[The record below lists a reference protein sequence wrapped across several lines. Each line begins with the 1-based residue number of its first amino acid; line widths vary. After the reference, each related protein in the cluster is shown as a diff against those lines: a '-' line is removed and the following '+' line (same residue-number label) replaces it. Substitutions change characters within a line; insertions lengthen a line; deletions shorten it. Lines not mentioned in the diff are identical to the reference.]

1 MAGSFARFHLP
12 RMRLW
17 ERSVALLRTKAAKLS
32 DGKLSTPLLAEQRL
46 DTPDKARSRRV
57 SFRSAHSLIRG
68 QDVGRG
74 LQIRISSKVACS
86 PCSRGGH
93 DAGGHDDRSQDGRA
107 TDNLI
112 DRKALFHKGF
122 LFFIIN
128 LHRLHFT
135 LNDMCC
141 VRCPALRCR
150 RDLPYLL
157 LLSRRCADV

>member
-68 QDVGRG
+68 QDVGG
-74 LQIRISSKVACS
+74 PADPHFQ
-86 PCSRGGH
+86 
-93 DAGGHDDRSQDGRA
+93 QGRVLA
-107 TDNLI
+107 MFSW
-112 DRKALFHKGF
+112 RA
-122 LFFIIN
+122 
-128 LHRLHFT
+128 
-135 LNDMCC
+135 
-141 VRCPALRCR
+141 
-150 RDLPYLL
+150 
-157 LLSRRCADV
+157 